1 MSSNEILAPNYRSD
15 QHNIRQGNDY
25 QNVTVGEGGRAIL
38 GNVYA
43 DTFSMNILD
52 PCQRPKKTEQ
62 EKREDFMRSLSF
74 NVMDSRLV
82 TITIAYRETCSWLY
96 TRAEYLRWQDPE
108 YRAEHHGFLW
118 IKGKPGAGKSTLMK
132 HALQHAQDLDQGN
145 TAILSFLFNARGRD
159 LEKTT
164 EGMYRS
170 LLHQVYKAFPDR
182 LPDVQLSDSTEPEN
196 RIWQLPTLQTML
208 RDALLNF
215 GTATEF
221 VCYID
226 ALDECKED
234 AIRLAI
240 EYFEELGELA
250 MSRNVKISICFA
262 SRHYPNITMQ
272 CCQTLNLDG
281 QKEHH
286 KDIQNFVKGKL
297 RRTGITPLTHA
308 ELTEEISGRS
318 SGVFLWAELVVQIL
332 NKKMDHGATR
342 SQLMSDLDAVPAGI
356 EDLLKSILMDGSDPN
371 NFLLPTLLWVLFSL
385 RPLGA
390 PDLYLATKA
399 SAGCLTSEDLDQTE
413 TTQEQMRLS
422 ILNSSKGLIEFSKDR
437 FATAQFIH
445 ESVREYLLN
454 GGLSVLDDS
463 LADNCRAKCHFRLAT
478 WCRVGIEIDERR
490 IFRKQVNF
498 SGYAWGALYEHC
510 ENACLGG
517 AFQLE
522 FFDTLPKSIQNRV
535 YSYWEPRKPLPLL
548 NALFSL
554 EHDCLV
560 KCLLQRQ
567 LRCSTKTGCDL
578 TDARAT
584 AHNDETVAT
593 IPYLDVDSGRYP
605 NRTTALI
612 MAIECGAKEVVQ
624 LLLDCGADPD
634 LDCSYQLPVNLAI
647 GSDRCDIV
655 ELLLHRGA
663 NTNLARP
670 FDTPLA
676 TAMQQPCTRCVTML
690 LECGTNPDHEGSNY
704 SPLIAA
710 IENEDCSLVE
720 LLLNRGANPSLQRT
734 HEFSEYIPLLSA
746 IALKCARCI
755 EMLLDHGADPTG
767 GSADPGIPLIHAIES
782 NDEGIVRT
790 ILSRGADVHGSD
802 AQCEKPLAVAI
813 SDGPTEIVKILLEHG
828 ANVNGG
834 SEELG
839 KPITD
844 AVSSDRC
851 PQEMVCLLLAY
862 GANPDGSSR
871 HIPLHMAI
879 RSRNEAVAR
888 LILDAGADVRVTDE
902 TGRNSLHVLCS
913 EHPIHYRI
921 WEMNSITEILLDAGV
936 DINATDES
944 HGTALI
950 MAIEIGF
957 FDLARLLVL
966 RGADVN
972 AVDATNGTALMM
984 AAKAGALSVVQVLLD
999 TGADINAIDTTR
1011 RTALMIAL
1019 EMDYID
1025 VAQLLVDRGTNLD
1038 MQGHEGVVLYLHLRM
1053 TEEDA
1058 VAGLDD
1064 CDRMSD

>member
-118 IKGKPGAGKSTLMK
+118 IRGKPGAGKSTLMK

-145 TAILSFLFNARGRD
+145 NAIFSFFFNARGRG

-208 RDALLNF
+208 RDALLKF

-286 KDIQNFVKGKL
+286 EDIQNFVKGKL

-342 SQLMSDLDAVPAGI
+342 SQLMSDLNAVPAGI

-385 RPLGA
+385 HPLGA

-490 IFRKQVNF
+490 LFRKQVDF
-498 SGYAWGALYEHC
+498 SDYAWDALYEHC

-522 FFDTLPKSIQNRV
+522 FLDTLTQSIQNEV
-535 YSYWEPRKPLPLL
+535 YGHWRDPLPLL
-548 NALFSL
+548 NVLLSL
-554 EHDCLV
+554 EHYCLV
-560 KCLLQRQ
+560 TCLLQRQ
-567 LRCSTKTGCDL
+567 LRCPAKTGCDHA
-578 TDARAT
+578 DACAT
-584 AHNDETVAT
+584 AHNDETGAT
-593 IPYLDVDSGRYP
+593 IPYLNVDSGRYE
-605 NRTTALI
+605 NGTTALI
-612 MAIECGAKEVVQ
+612 EAVEGGAKEVVQ

-634 LDCSYQLPVNLAI
+634 LDCSWQLPVIIAI
-647 GSDRCDIV
+647 ESDNCDIV
-655 ELLLHRGA
+655 ELLLRCGA
-663 NTNLARP
+663 NTNLGRP
-670 FDTPLA
+670 YDTPLA
-676 TAMQQPCTRCVTML
+676 SAMQQPCTRCVTML
-690 LECGTNPDHEGSNY
+690 LECGTNPDLGGSDY

-710 IENEDCSLVE
+710 IENEDCAIVE
-720 LLLNRGANPSLQRT
+720 LLLNHGANPSIART
-734 HEFSEYIPLLSA
+734 HGSFECTPLGMA
-746 IALKCARCI
+746 IAQSCARCI
-755 EMLLDHGADPTG
+755 EILLDHGADSTG
-767 GSADPGIPLIHAIES
+767 GSANPGKPLIYAIES
-782 NDEGIVRT
+782 RDQEIVRM
-790 ILSRGADVHGSD
+790 ILSRGANVHGSD
-802 AQCEKPLAVAI
+802 AQCEEPLAVAI
-813 SDGPTEIVKILLEHG
+813 QDGPPKIVKMLLEHG
-828 ANVNGG
+828 ANVNSG
-834 SEELG
+834 SGELG

-844 AVSSDRC
+844 AVSSHWC

-871 HIPLHMAI
+871 HRPLHMAI

-888 LILDAGADVRVTDE
+888 LILDAGANVGARDE
-902 TGRNSLHVLCS
+902 MDRNSLHVLCS

-921 WEMNSITEILLDAGV
+921 WEMNSIAEILLDAGV

-999 TGADINAIDTTR
+999 AGADINAIDTTR